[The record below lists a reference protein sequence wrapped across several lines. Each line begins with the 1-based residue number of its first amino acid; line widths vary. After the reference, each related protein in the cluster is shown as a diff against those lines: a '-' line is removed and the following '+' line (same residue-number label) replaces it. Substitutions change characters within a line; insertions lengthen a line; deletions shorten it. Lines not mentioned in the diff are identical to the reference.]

1 MLKYVISPSLS
12 LMNTKKLYVF
22 ITLLWGLVISAQENE
37 SLLSYDLSYFYGNIL
52 HHNKDIS
59 HLITGHPEGIIL
71 SLNKRTDGSNFW
83 EKVYG
88 YPDYGISFIHQNTK
102 DEALGKTYGIYG
114 HINFYFLKRNIM
126 FRLGQGIAYATTP
139 FDLDKNPKNNAYGS
153 DLLSS
158 TYILL
163 NYNKKR
169 VFRGLGVTAGIH
181 ILHYS
186 NGNFRAPNTST
197 NSFTYNFGL
206 QYDIDANEIDR
217 TSKNPEKPNFSR
229 AIRGNFVL
237 RGGLNESDYIGLGQF
252 PFFVLSGYGSKRLSF
267 YSSVQLGVDYFQSN
281 FLRREI
287 EYVSIAFPNR
297 ASGNEDYRR
306 AGAFAG
312 HELHVNKLSVITQLG
327 YYFYYPYDFEGR
339 VYARLGLKYNITD
352 RLFAVTSI
360 KSHGAKAEAVE
371 FGIGIKL

>member
-1 MLKYVISPSLS
+1 MIA
-12 LMNTKKLYVF
+12 KKLCVF
-22 ITLLWGLVISAQENE
+22 IILLMGLTSNAQDNE
-37 SLLSYDLSYFYGNIL
+37 SPLSYDVNYFYGNIL
-52 HHNKDIS
+52 LHNKDIS

-71 SLNKRTDGSNFW
+71 GLNKQTDGSKFW

-88 YPDYGISFIHQNTK
+88 YPDYGVSFIHQNTK
-102 DEALGKTYGIYG
+102 DAELGNTYGVYG
-114 HINFYFLKRNIM
+114 HMNFYFLKRHVM
-126 FRLGQGIAYATTP
+126 FRLGQGIAYATNP
-139 FDLDKNPKNNAYGS
+139 FDLETNFKNNAYGS

-158 TYILL
+158 TYVML
-163 NYNKKR
+163 NYSKKKI
-169 VFRGLGVTAGIH
+169 VKGLGIMAGVH
-181 ILHYS
+181 IVHYS

-197 NSFTYNFGL
+197 NSFTYNLGL
-206 QYDIDANEIDR
+206 QYDLDAEGVDR
-217 TSKNPEKPNFSR
+217 TSKSPEKPNFSR

-237 RGGLNESDYIGLGQF
+237 RGGLNESDYVGLGQF

-306 AGAFAG
+306 AGAFVG
-312 HELHVNKLSVITQLG
+312 HELHFNKFSVITQLG

-339 VYARLGLKYNITD
+339 VYARLGLKYEITD

-360 KSHGAKAEAVE
+360 KSHGAKAEAIE